1 MSFTVDGEKKE
12 VHLHAGG
19 GPVELVVRWIRGD
32 SDYYSPAG
40 IYEGTV
46 VYGKHSR
53 YILYFT
59 PDDPDQMPDAP

>member
-1 MSFTVDGEKKE
+1 MDGEKKE

-32 SDYYSPAG
+32 SAYYSPAG

-46 VYGKHSR
+46 VYGKHIH
-53 YILYFT
+53 YILYFV
-59 PDDPDQMPDAP
+59 PDDPEQIPDAP